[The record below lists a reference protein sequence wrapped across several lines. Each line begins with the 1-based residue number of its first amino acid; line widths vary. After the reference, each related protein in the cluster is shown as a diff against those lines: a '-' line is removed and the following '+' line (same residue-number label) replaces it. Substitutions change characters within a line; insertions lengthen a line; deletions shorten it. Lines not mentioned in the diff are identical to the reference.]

1 MSYKCFAGSFYS
13 FLSVLCQRQVC
24 SACMFSIQRPFSLA
38 VTDDEAAR
46 VGGHL
51 LCGSSGLLRAQQAWR
66 VYKRLDGREVDGATS
81 AIPIQYVDIYSFTAF
96 HFEERILDSI
106 DRATALSPKARRII
120 LTTGVTICT
129 IMGSL
134 YGAGLKMDQDAKK
147 EAERQRSAT
156 TAEKIHALEAARE
169 VLVRRRTSLEKQIN
183 DLRTRQEN
191 RRRNENIG
199 DSGRPR

>member
-1 MSYKCFAGSFYS
+1 MS
-13 FLSVLCQRQVC
+13 
-24 SACMFSIQRPFSLA
+24 
-38 VTDDEAAR
+38 
-46 VGGHL
+46 
-51 LCGSSGLLRAQQAWR
+51 
-66 VYKRLDGREVDGATS
+66 
-81 AIPIQYVDIYSFTAF
+81 TA
-96 HFEERILDSI
+96 
-106 DRATALSPKARRII
+106 ALSPKARRII
-120 LTTGVTICT
+120 LTAGVTICT